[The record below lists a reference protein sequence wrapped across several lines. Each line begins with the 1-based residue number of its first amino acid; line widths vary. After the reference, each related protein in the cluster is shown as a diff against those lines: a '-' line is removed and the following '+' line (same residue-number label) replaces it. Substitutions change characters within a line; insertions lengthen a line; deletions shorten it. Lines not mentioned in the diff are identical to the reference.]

1 MTQIVI
7 ISHSQA
13 IAAGTKDLLKQMTPG
28 VTVIDQGGV
37 GDDIGTSY
45 DHIQALINQ
54 VDDDT
59 LCFYD
64 IGSAEMNLD
73 LAIEMYEGQHRVEKV
88 DAPIVEGSFTAAV
101 KLSVGGSIDET
112 IEALNKTF
120 G

>member
-7 ISHSQA
+7 ISHSKA
-13 IAAGTKDLLKQMTPG
+13 IAAGTKDLLKQMAPG

-73 LAIEMYEGQHRVEKV
+73 LAIAMY
-88 DAPIVEGSFTAAV
+88 EGSFTAAV

>member
-1 MTQIVI
+1 MTQIII
-7 ISHSQA
+7 ISHSKE
-13 IAAGTKDLLKQMTPG
+13 IASGTKELLKQMAPD

-73 LAIEMYEGQHRVEKV
+73 LAIEMYEGQHRVKKV
-88 DAPIVEGSFTAAV
+88 DVPIVEGSFTAAV
-101 KLSVGGSIDET
+101 KLSVGGSMDET
-112 IEALNKTF
+112 IDELNKTY